1 MDLFRRQPEIG
12 VRFADSH
19 IGVSSDEKMVQHFET
34 KQNVVGGVENYPV
47 RAQTAGGAKPKSGVV
62 LQLPIP
68 AYNRHRSPPSPLLS
82 CFPFLSLIGELQ

>member
-1 MDLFRRQPEIG
+1 
-12 VRFADSH
+12 
-19 IGVSSDEKMVQHFET
+19 MVQHFGT

-68 AYNRHRSPPSPLLS
+68 A
-82 CFPFLSLIGELQ
+82 